1 MAYDRYSIEYHLT
14 PRGWIEGTTTY
25 FSATDHKAAP
35 PFDRVETWLKD
46 VEQSSGW
53 SREDVSWSRIWQDS
67 TKTAEEIKT
76 LRAKF
81 PPPHNFPSHPD

>member
-25 FSATDHKAAP
+25 FGTVDREVALPA
-35 PFDRVETWLKD
+35 DRVETWLKD

-53 SREDVSWSRIWQDS
+53 SPEDVSWSRTWRDP
-67 TKTAEEIKT
+67 TKTDDEIKA

-81 PPPHNFPSHPD
+81 PAPHKFPSNPK